1 MATVDAADMA
11 RLPACITLN
20 GTLGRA
26 ATGGMDVVIDF
37 NDGRRESWPAPG
49 DGKSSMDRAVAE
61 VVAWLDGTDGAPFP
75 YAAQAAVHALET
87 ILAFH
92 ASHERHAAWME
103 LPLSGDD
110 RHRELRSG

>member
-11 RLPACITLN
+11 RLPARITLN

-26 ATGGMDVVIDF
+26 STGGMDVAIEF
-37 NDGRRESWPAPG
+37 NDGRHESWPAPN

-61 VVAWLDGTDGAPFP
+61 IVAWLDGTDGTPFP
-75 YAAQAAVHALET
+75 YAAQAAVHTLET

-92 ASHERHAAWME
+92 ASHERQAAWVE
-103 LPLSGDD
+103 LPFTDKA
-110 RHRELRSG
+110 RELRSG